1 MPETDNEES
10 LPPAGSPMLSLAGT
24 PAAATAAKTPL
35 SVQRGSGSTP
45 AAAVAAETAA
55 MEEDAE
61 MGEGA
66 MPQEAF
72 EDVIL
77 QTVEAQADMLQQQV
91 QAIPTE
97 SGSTDHDEV
106 SAGEMGEGYEQQQQ
120 DEESGDCMMGSE
132 GGEGEFSMDADVASD
147 SAAMEVTFGSPAGPV
162 AAGGSPTA
170 GFFPAAVTATPQNT
184 PAAATAAET
193 SPGVTSPGARYRS
206 SRAKTAAPPKSA
218 LAKPKSAGSS
228 AAPKHAHVVVPDA
241 ASPKTTPAAK
251 TAAGEATC
259 VCC

>member
-1 MPETDNEES
+1 
-10 LPPAGSPMLSLAGT
+10 
-24 PAAATAAKTPL
+24 
-35 SVQRGSGSTP
+35 
-45 AAAVAAETAA
+45 
-55 MEEDAE
+55 
-61 MGEGA
+61 

-97 SGSTDHDEV
+97 SGSTEHEV
-106 SAGEMGEGYEQQQQ
+106 SAGDMGEGYEEQQQG
-120 DEESGDCMMGSE
+120 EESGDCMMGSE
-132 GGEGEFSMDADVASD
+132 GGEADYSMDAD
-147 SAAMEVTFGSPAGPV
+147 SAAMEVAFGSPAGAI

-184 PAAATAAET
+184 PAAAVT

-206 SRAKTAAPPKSA
+206 SSAKTAAPPKSA

-228 AAPKHAHVVVPDA
+228 AAPKHAHVVVPEA
-241 ASPKTTPAAK
+241 ASPKTTPPAK
-251 TAAGEATC
+251 TAAGNVINPACACLHSNFSAQYLTLC
-259 VCC
+259 NRWRTGSCRTRPLPIPKTTIAAGTPPRPAPGLVCC